1 MSYLLSVDLGTTFSA
16 AAIAEGGEPRIVS
29 LGSRTATIPSVVAL
43 RPDGSVLIG
52 EAAERR
58 AITDPTRVAR
68 EFKRRLGDPV
78 STIIGG
84 TPYGAEMLMAHLL
97 RGIVEQVAQQQG
109 APPNRIVLSHPANYG
124 PYKLDLLEQVGHLAE
139 LDDVEFITEP
149 QAAAVH
155 YSEQARIEPGE
166 VVAVYDLGGGTFDA
180 ALVQRTDRGF
190 ELLGTPDGLDR
201 FGGIDL
207 DEAVFMHV
215 RRSLGGGV
223 DALDP
228 NDPAVIS
235 ALARLREDCRL
246 AKEGLSSD
254 TDASI
259 PVMLP
264 NLHTEVRLVR
274 SEFEDMIRPRLR
286 ETITTLER
294 VVRSAGLGFK
304 DLSRVLLVGG
314 SSRIPLVAEMVRE
327 TTGRPVG
334 LDAHPKHAIVLGA
347 AAAGLAGAT
356 RKSARA
362 AAAPRMAPVVT
373 PPVVPEP
380 APVVVEEAPVVGPA
394 PTAVEERAPE
404 PKRTRKERAAAA
416 AAAAVAAA
424 AEAVTVAAEEEVEAP
439 AEERPSAVG
448 ERAGAGLGGPPRP
461 RRRLLVGV
469 IGGLVVVGAAV
480 ALALVF
486 TKGGE
491 TEVTTTAAAA
501 ETTTTQAVETTTT
514 GPEGA
519 TTTTPGTTTEAPAL
533 LPPVEGPEPILDVA
547 AIYLTN
553 YLLPGDT
560 GDWGLWNVDGA
571 GAPPEDITSDHYP
584 LLGPYDARNRET
596 IAQHFAWMRTAGI
609 GTVLVQWDGSGSP
622 GGAAMPAVLE
632 MAERYRLNFAPLII
646 YSESDPQRFQGLA
659 EEASRTFGEQAR
671 WLRMPGREG
680 EPQPLLVVA
689 VLGLHPDVGAWRPVL
704 EGLDLTV
711 VVDSTD
717 LAWIEA
723 GAAGLLSGRGG
734 LGLEGEGGAIDFQ
747 WAWEL
752 PDGVMYVPAVSP
764 GFSGEWAGGDSPYL
778 VVDRRAGEEY
788 REQWQLSHMAQRPSM
803 VVIDAFNTWFNGSQ
817 IEPAAETYP
826 ARPTSPYSSYQ
837 SLGPEGYLEI
847 TREMV
852 ETVHPFTPEE
862 LASAQYEADVRLVL
876 NLWEGHTASWSG
888 GLASGVNYVVTHN
901 YPGLGYTTDQCLAY
915 LRDQLGW
922 QDGGFE
928 QVVVNSDTIARDDGW
943 GWTLPPGTP
952 EAGQRPAGRIYVL
965 SVDTT
970 TSNGAGAVETFTY
983 NAHAA
988 VVGST
993 AYYFWV
999 CE

>member
-180 ALVQRTDRGF
+180 ALVQCTDRGF

-215 RRSLGGGV
+215 RRFLGGGV

-228 NDPAVIS
+228 NDPAAIS

-254 TDASI
+254 IDASI

-286 ETITTLER
+286 ETIATLER

-314 SSRIPLVAEMVRE
+314 SSRIPLVAEMVQE
-327 TTGRPVG
+327 TTGCPVA
-334 LDAHPKHAIVLGA
+334 LDAHPKHAIALGA
-347 AAAGLAGAT
+347 ASAGAVGAT
-356 RKSARA
+356 RRSARA
-362 AAAPRMAPVVT
+362 AAPRVAPVVT

-380 APVVVEEAPVVGPA
+380 APAAVEEAAPVVAPEAAAPA
-394 PTAVEERAPE
+394 PAAPRRAERVPVEAAAAATTMEAARPRAAKGKREAAAEEPAAAVEER
-404 PKRTRKERAAAA
+404 
-416 AAAAVAAA
+416 V
-424 AEAVTVAAEEEVEAP
+424 
-439 AEERPSAVG
+439 
-448 ERAGAGLGGPPRP
+448 GAGGRGPRRP
-461 RRRLLVGV
+461 RRRLLIGA
-469 IGGLVVVGAAV
+469 IGGLVVAGAAV

-486 TKGGE
+486 TKGGGAE
-491 TEVTTTAAAA
+491 TTTTAVAA
-501 ETTTTQAVETTTT
+501 ETTTTGAVETTTT
-514 GPEGA
+514 GPEEA
-519 TTTTPGTTTEAPAL
+519 TTTTAGTTTEAPL
-533 LPPVEGPEPILDVA
+533 VLPPVEGPAPIPDVA
-547 AIYLTN
+547 THYLTDFR
-553 YLLPGDT
+553 LPGD
-560 GDWGLWNVDGA
+560 GGGWGFWNLDGA
-571 GAPPEDITSDHYP
+571 GAPPEDITSDFYP
-584 LLGPYDARNRET
+584 ALGPYDARDPVT
-596 IAQHFAWMRTAGI
+596 VAQHFAQMRAAGI
-609 GTVLVQWDGSGSP
+609 GTAIVQWDGSGSP

-632 MAERYRLNFAPLII
+632 MAERYGLNFALLII
-646 YSESDPQRFQGLA
+646 FPESDPQRFLELA
-659 EEASRTFGEQAR
+659 EEASRSFGTQPR
-671 WLRMPGREG
+671 WLKMPGRG
-680 EPQPLLVVA
+680 GAPQPLIVLA
-689 VLGLHPDVGAWRPVL
+689 VLGLHPDVAAWRPVL
-704 EGLDLTV
+704 ESLDLTV
-711 VVDSTD
+711 VVDSPD
-717 LAWIEA
+717 VAWIDA
-723 GAAGLLSGRGG
+723 GADGLMSGRGN
-734 LGLEGEGGAIDFQ
+734 LGLEWEAGRADYQ
-747 WAWEL
+747 WAWDL
-752 PDGVMYVPAVSP
+752 PDGVLYVPAVSP
-764 GFSGEWAGGDSPYL
+764 GYSGEWAGSAGGYAY
-778 VVDRRAGEEY
+778 VDRRDGEEY
-788 REQWQLSHMAQRPSM
+788 REEWELSHAVQRPAM
-803 VVIDAFNTWFNGSQ
+803 VVIDAFNAWFNGSQ
-817 IEPAAETYP
+817 IEPAANSYP
-826 ARPTSPYSSYQ
+826 ARPTSPYASYG
-837 SLGPEGYLEI
+837 SLGPEGYLDI

-852 ETVHPFTPEE
+852 DTIHPLTPEE
-862 LASAQYEADVRLVL
+862 VIAARYEADVRLL
-876 NLWEGHTASWSG
+876 LDLWEGHTASWSG
-888 GLASGVNYVVTHN
+888 GIASGVGYVVTHN
-901 YPGLGYTTDQCLAY
+901 YPGLGYTTDECLAY
-915 LRDQLGW
+915 VRDQLGW
-922 QDGGFE
+922 QDGGGE
-928 QVVVNSDTIARDDGW
+928 QVVVDVGTIARDDDW

-965 SVDTT
+965 SVDAT
-970 TSNGAGAVETFTY
+970 TSNGAGASETFTY

-988 VVGST
+988 VVGSA